1 MKVFFR
7 SLGRELTLHLRGI
20 ADVLNPLVFFLVVI
34 SLFPL
39 AIGPDASRLSGIA
52 PGIIWVAALLAT
64 LMSMDLMFR
73 TDYEDGSL
81 EQMVLSGHSL
91 LVLVLS
97 KVVAHWLVSGLPLVL
112 LMPVVGLVLFMDAG
126 VIQVQALALLLVS
139 PTLSLIGGI
148 GSALT
153 VGLPRAGLLVSILV
167 LPLYTPLLILATTL
181 VQVASTGMAVTG
193 YFYWLAAALILALT
207 LAPIATA
214 ASLRVAVDQ

>member
-1 MKVFFR
+1 MSIFFR

-20 ADVLNPLVFFLVVI
+20 ADVLNPLVFFAVVI

-39 AIGPDASRLSGIA
+39 AIGPDASELSTIA

-73 TDYEDGSL
+73 TDFEDGSL
-81 EQMVLSGHSL
+81 EQMVLSGQSL
-91 LVLVLS
+91 MVLVFS
-97 KVVAHWLVSGLPLVL
+97 KVTAHWLVSGLPLVL
-112 LMPVVGLVLFMDAG
+112 LMPVAGLVLFMDSE
-126 VIQVQALALLLVS
+126 VIRVQAAALLLVS
-139 PTLSLIGGI
+139 PTLSLIGAI

-167 LPLYTPLLILATTL
+167 LPLYTPLLILATTM
-181 VQVASTGMAVTG
+181 VQVASTGMNVAG
-193 YFYWLAAALILALT
+193 YFYWLSAALVLALT

-214 ASLRVAVDQ
+214 ASLRVAVEQ